1 MFSIESFSDLF
12 VDACIRSE
20 QSELLLLSLYG
31 RDTSVLQF
39 MSAFSVPRDQG
50 GLLTGGQ
57 ASFTIVESDQRHTAY
72 VPDPDRIQ
80 KLTGRFPDRNL
91 FGTLTHTW
99 LYDPILVQPDRAG
112 RTAWLLGDGA
122 EISHSRLWTLV
133 KALSPLPLLDHWQG
147 PLLDGLGVRLCTPLS
162 TFRFPP
168 IGKLGGVRV
177 NLGDR
182 FEDIVSMGVSA
193 GVLSLEPDAL
203 PADAALRVAAIANDL
218 PPERAAGGSPL
229 FELGRVVMTPGVE
242 DLLDMFPQ
250 LINRCLAAYTRGDWG
265 VSADRE
271 LNDEAVKSGEGRIL
285 AAYPIDP
292 ARPSRGYGENTV
304 WVITEADRSV
314 TTLLL
319 PEEY

>member
-12 VDACIRSE
+12 VDACIRGE

-39 MSAFSVPRDQG
+39 ISAFSVPRDQG
-50 GLLTGGQ
+50 GLLTAGQ
-57 ASFTIVESDQRHTAY
+57 ASFTIVESDQRHTTD

-91 FGTLTHTW
+91 FGALTHTW

-112 RTAWLLGDGA
+112 RTASLL
-122 EISHSRLWTLV
+122 SHGVEMSRLRLWTLV

-147 PLLDGLGVRLCTPLS
+147 PLLDGLGARICTPLS
-162 TFRFPP
+162 AFKYPP

-177 NLGDR
+177 TLGDR
-182 FEDIVSMGVSA
+182 FEDIVSIGVNA

-203 PADAALRVAAIANDL
+203 PADAALRVAAIANAL
-218 PPERAAGGSPL
+218 PPQRAAGKPS

-242 DLLDMFPQ
+242 DLIDMYPG

-265 VSADRE
+265 VSADSE

-292 ARPSRGYGENTV
+292 AQPSRGYGENTV

>member
-1 MFSIESFSDLF
+1 MFSIESFPDLF
-12 VDACIRSE
+12 VDACVRGD

-50 GLLTGGQ
+50 GLITAGQ
-57 ASFTIVESDQRHTAY
+57 ARFTIVDADQRHTVC
-72 VPDPDRIQ
+72 VPDPERIE

-99 LYDPILVQPDRAG
+99 LYNPIVIQPDRPG
-112 RTAWLLGDGA
+112 RTAWLLSDGV
-122 EISHSRLWTLV
+122 ETPRSRLWALV
-133 KALSPLPLLDHWQG
+133 KALSPLPLLEHWQG
-147 PLLDGLGVRLCTPLS
+147 PLLDGLGARICTPLS
-162 TFRFPP
+162 AFKFPP
-168 IGKLGGVRV
+168 VGKLGGVRV
-177 NLGDR
+177 TLGDR
-182 FEDIVSMGVSA
+182 FEEIVSMAVRT

-203 PADAALRVAAIANDL
+203 PADATPRVAAIADAL
-218 PPERAAGGSPL
+218 PPKGAAGEPL

-242 DLLDMFPQ
+242 GLLEIHPGLVD
-250 LINRCLAAYTRGDWG
+250 RCLAAYIRGDWG
-265 VSADRE
+265 VSSE
-271 LNDEAVKSGEGRIL
+271 PQVNDEALESGRGRIL

-292 ARPSRGYGENTV
+292 ARPSAGYGDNTI

-319 PEEY
+319 PQEY

>member
-12 VDACIRSE
+12 VDACIRGE

-80 KLTGRFPDRNL
+80 KLTGRFPDCNL

-99 LYDPILVQPDRAG
+99 IYDPILVQPDRAG
-112 RTAWLLGDGA
+112 RTAWLLSDGV
-122 EISHSRLWTLV
+122 EMSRLRLWTLV
-133 KALSPLPLLDHWQG
+133 KALSPLPLLDHWQE
-147 PLLDGLGVRLCTPLS
+147 PLLDGLGAHLCTPLS
-162 TFRFPP
+162 TFKFPP
-168 IGKLGGVRV
+168 IGKLDGVRV
-177 NLGDR
+177 SLGDR
-182 FEDIVSMGVSA
+182 FEDIVSMGVSEGA
-193 GVLSLEPDAL
+193 LSLEPNAL
-203 PADAALRVAAIANDL
+203 PADAALRVAAIANGL
-218 PPERAAGGSPL
+218 PPQSAAGKPL

-242 DLLDMFPQ
+242 DLLDRCPG
-250 LINRCLAAYTRGDWG
+250 LITRCLAAYTRGDWG
-265 VSADRE
+265 VSVDRE
-271 LNDEAVKSGEGRIL
+271 LNDEAVSSGEGRIL

-292 ARPSRGYGENTV
+292 ARPCAGYGENTV
-304 WVITEADRSV
+304 WIITEADRSV